1 MIQLEDKHRELI
13 KTILQ
18 EETDIVF
25 YIFGSRAKGDSVKFS
40 DLDLAYK
47 GNLDRTSLLKIK
59 TKLVES
65 SLPFTVDIVN
75 LEECDKTFLE
85 LIQNDLEVF

>member
-18 EETDIVF
+18 EETDIIF

-47 GNLDRTSLLKIK
+47 GDLDRSSLLKIK

-65 SLPFTVDIVN
+65 NLPFTVDIVN
-75 LEECDKTFLE
+75 LEECDKSFRA
-85 LIQNDLEVF
+85 LIEKDLKVL